1 MKKMK
6 KIYKWVD
13 GFDGGEESKNFTTE
27 EVAIEAMKEHC
38 SQIRLTKSELEK
50 LQKKHENFVLVNS
63 YDEEDNIIE
72 DCIDSIT
79 ITEDTALIY

>member
-1 MKKMK
+1 MEKS
-6 KIYKWVD
+6 YKWLD
-13 GFDGGEESKNFTTE
+13 GFDGGEGSISFNTAE
-27 EVAIEAMKEHC
+27 EAIEAMKEHC

-50 LQKKHENFVLVNS
+50 LQKKHENFVSVNS

>member
-1 MKKMK
+1 MKKN
-6 KIYKWVD
+6 YKWVD
-13 GFDGGEESKNFTTE
+13 GFDAGEGSIRFNTATE
-27 EVAIEAMKEHC
+27 AIEAMKEHC
-38 SQIRLTKSELEK
+38 SQIRLTKIELAN

-63 YDEEDNIIE
+63 YDEDDNLVE